1 MFIFIYFILTYYIC
15 RNFRNRLILELAI
28 NVNGLINSIHP
39 NIIQRLNEDEQ
50 KELQKYMKGRNVFY
64 SAGLKVSVFE
74 DKALDLQ
81 KCEWAKILRD

>member
-50 KELQKYMKGRNVFY
+50 KELQKY
-64 SAGLKVSVFE
+64 
-74 DKALDLQ
+74 
-81 KCEWAKILRD
+81 CEV